1 MKGFAE
7 LGVNETFDNVLRSM
21 GVRYP
26 MTVQSAVIGKALK
39 GQDLLV
45 LSGTG
50 TGKTLA
56 YALPLLQKMDVN
68 KSYVQALIVTPT
80 RELAVQVADVLKR
93 LATVLQ
99 VNVMTVL
106 GGRDF
111 FDQKDKLERA
121 PHIVVGTPGR
131 ILDHVRKG
139 SVSLSGVKFLVLDEV
154 DEMLQRGFLDDVAEL
169 TGLLSGKHQ
178 TLVCSATLPEEVVNL
193 SKQIMIAPKLIDISK
208 DTLDTKNIQHIAV
221 KVSFEKKR
229 WALLELLKKANPFLA
244 LVFCSSKESAV
255 KTEEWLAHE
264 DLLTDVLQGD
274 MSQSKRLQVMKKFRK
289 ANIQILV
296 ATDLAARGLDVEG
309 ISHVINFE
317 LPKDAQQYVHRVGRT
332 GRAGQKGVAITLYTP
347 EEERKI
353 KLLEDKLDFKFI
365 RQNIAGDELAR
376 KSRKKYQPKNK
387 RPS

>member
-1 MKGFAE
+1 MKGFSE
-7 LGVNETFDNVLRSM
+7 LGVNEIFDDVLRSM

-26 MTVQSAVIGKALK
+26 MTVQSSVIGKALK

-56 YALPLLQKMDVN
+56 YALPLVQRIDAN

-80 RELAVQVADVLKR
+80 RELAVQVAEVLKK

-99 VNVMTVL
+99 VNVLTVL

-111 FDQKDKLERA
+111 FDQKGKLENA

-169 TGLLSGKHQ
+169 ASLLSGKHQ
-178 TLVCSATLPEEVVNL
+178 TLVCSATLPEEVINL
-193 SKQIMIAPKLIDISK
+193 SKQIMTAPKLIDISK

-221 KVSFEKKR
+221 KVSSEKKR

-255 KTEEWLAHE
+255 QTEEWLAHE

-317 LPKDAQQYVHRVGRT
+317 LPQDAQQYVHRVGRT
-332 GRAGQKGVAITLYTP
+332 GRAGQKGTAITLYTP

-365 RQNIAGDELAR
+365 RQNIAGEELAR